1 LERERPEG
9 RQEDLVGTV
18 QCKNLIQLNLLD
30 LADRQKYQ
38 EMRVINRC
46 SRFVAK
52 SVESARR
59 LLKEK

>member
-1 LERERPEG
+1 M
-9 RQEDLVGTV
+9 QEDLVWKGFH
-18 QCKNLIQLNLLD
+18 LNLLD
-30 LADRQKYQ
+30 PADRQKYQ
-38 EMRVINRC
+38 EMRVINHC